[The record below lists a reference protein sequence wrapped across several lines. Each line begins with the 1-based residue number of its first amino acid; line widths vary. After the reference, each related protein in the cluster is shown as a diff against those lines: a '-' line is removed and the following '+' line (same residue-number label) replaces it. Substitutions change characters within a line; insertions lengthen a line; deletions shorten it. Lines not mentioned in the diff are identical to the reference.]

1 MNQSILFPDLQY
13 WDDNNKQ
20 ICFIAQ
26 LQGMNIKCYISADKL
41 AKLSGL
47 GGNDFSPQPSS
58 DEAAAMLALFDAVR
72 FDAEEM
78 AEELIAA
85 EEFDEFGAVHLG

>member
-26 LQGMNIKCYISADKL
+26 LQGMNIKCYISAEKL
-41 AKLSGL
+41 AQL
-47 GGNDFSPQPSS
+47 NDFSPQPSS

-78 AEELIAA
+78 AEELIEA

>member
-1 MNQSILFPDLQY
+1 MNQSILFPELQY
-13 WDDNNKQ
+13 WDEENKR

-26 LQGMNIKCYISADKL
+26 LQGMNIKCYITAEKL
-41 AKLSGL
+41 VKLSDSGL
-47 GGNDFSPQPSS
+47 NDFSPQPNS

-78 AEELIAA
+78 AEELIEA
-85 EEFDEFGAVHLG
+85 EDFDEFGAVHLG